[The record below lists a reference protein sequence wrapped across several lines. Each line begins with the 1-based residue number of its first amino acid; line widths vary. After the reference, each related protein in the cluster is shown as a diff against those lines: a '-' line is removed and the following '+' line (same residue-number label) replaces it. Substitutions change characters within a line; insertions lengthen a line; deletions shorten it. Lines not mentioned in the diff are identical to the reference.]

1 MSTTIDSSWLKPT
14 NISDLKE
21 QQIKDKIQNL
31 NTKGP
36 KTWTYQEFIT
46 VFKLHLE
53 IMRRL
58 DILNLD

>member
-14 NISDLKE
+14 SICDLKE
-21 QQIKDKIQNL
+21 QQLKDKLQNL
-31 NTKGP
+31 NTKGF
-36 KTWTYQEFIT
+36 KNWSNQDFVM

-58 DILNLD
+58 DIT